1 MILIDL
7 IYNLSVL
14 VALSVL
20 SGFIDSR
27 YNRKKITGK
36 VLQGLLFGG
45 VVIIG
50 MLNPFV
56 LTEGI
61 IFDGRTIVISLCT
74 LFFGPISG
82 VISSLI
88 GIVYRIYI
96 GGGGLI
102 MGTLTIVEAFVF
114 GYIFYYLRKKEK
126 ISLKKRN
133 LYLLGFTVH
142 LMMLILMFTLPSKH
156 ILESFSALTLTVIG
170 IYPVITLIIGKVLS
184 DQEENIM
191 FVEAIKESEEK
202 YRSITENSYNL
213 IALLD
218 LNWKYIYYN
227 NTHKDILGYDE
238 EELSGKKVSDFFHPE
253 NSIDLNGFFDKCKN
267 SKDKSET
274 LPIKIRCKD
283 GEYKLLNHR
292 IKALENEYNE
302 IDKILLIGQDITKQK
317 KAEEELVVAKEK
329 AEESDRLKTA
339 FLQNMSHEI
348 RTPLNGILGFA
359 ELLHTEETSK
369 EEIIKYSGII
379 QSSGNRLLELINDII
394 EISKIETGNLSVYLK
409 SISMHKMMENVFN
422 QFLLKSEERGID
434 LKLLQSEDILFESD
448 EKMLSQILTNLI
460 SNALKFTKRGSIE
473 INYTIQGNEI
483 LFSVKDTGEGILEE
497 HQDKIFSRFYQ
508 VNMSMSRG
516 FEGAGLGLSI
526 CKGLVET
533 LKGKIWLT
541 SELGKGTTFYFSI
554 PYVKIENLDSE
565 SKPAEVTIIK
575 GNKKV
580 LIAEDDE
587 MSFEYLSI
595 ILNSHNFDVIRAEDG
610 KAAVDICFERN
621 DIDIV
626 LMDIKMPVMNGLSA
640 TKLIKEKLPKLP
652 IIAQTAYAFSTEKEV
667 ALNAGCDDYVTKPLE
682 KDTLLKVI
690 SKYVQ

>member
-20 SGFIDSR
+20 SGFIDTR
-27 YNRKKITGK
+27 HNRKKITGK

-50 MLNPFV
+50 MSNPFV

-82 VISSLI
+82 IISSLI
-88 GIVYRIYI
+88 GIAYRIYI
-96 GGGGLI
+96 GGGGLL
-102 MGTLTIVEAFVF
+102 MGTLTIAEAFIF
-114 GYIFYYLRKKEK
+114 GYLFYYLRNKGK
-126 ISLKKRN
+126 IRLKKRN

-142 LMMLILMFTLPSKH
+142 LMMLILMFTLPSKY
-156 ILESFSALTLTVIG
+156 IFESLSVLTLTVIG
-170 IYPVITLIIGKVLS
+170 IYPIITVIIGKVLS
-184 DQEENIM
+184 DQEENIT
-191 FVEAIKESEEK
+191 FVETIKESEEK

-218 LNWKYIYYN
+218 LNWKYIYCN
-227 NTHKDILGYDE
+227 NIHKDILGYDE
-238 EELSGKKVSDFFHPE
+238 EELYGKRISDFFHPDE
-253 NSIDLNGFFDKCKN
+253 SIDLKRFFEKCN
-267 SKDKSET
+267 NNKDKSET
-274 LPIKIRCKD
+274 LPIKIRCSD
-283 GEYKLLNHR
+283 GGYKLLNHR

-302 IDKILLIGQDITKQK
+302 IDKVLLIAQDITQQK
-317 KAEEELVVAKEK
+317 KAEEDLVIAKEK
-329 AEESDRLKTA
+329 AESSDRLKTA

-359 ELLHTEETSK
+359 GLLQTEETTK
-369 EEIIKYSGII
+369 EEIVKYSGII
-379 QSSGNRLLELINDII
+379 QNSGNRLLELINDII
-394 EISKIETGNLSVYLK
+394 EISRIETGNVNVCFK
-409 SISMHKMMENVFN
+409 SISMHSILQNVMN
-422 QFLLKSEERGID
+422 QFILKSEERGIELRLLNCKNILFGSD
-434 LKLLQSEDILFESD
+434 LKL
-448 EKMLSQILTNLI
+448 LSQILTNLI
-460 SNALKFTKRGSIE
+460 NNAFKFTKTGSIE
-473 INYTIQGNEI
+473 INYTLQNDEI
-483 LFSVKDTGEGILEE
+483 MFSVKDTGVGIHEE

-508 VNMSMSRG
+508 VDMSMSRG

-533 LKGKIWLT
+533 LKGKIWLK
-541 SELGKGTTFYFSI
+541 SELGKGTTLYFTI
-554 PYVKIENLDSE
+554 PFIKTEDVVPVSKQSE
-565 SKPAEVTIIK
+565 KTTIK
-575 GNKKV
+575 GNRIV

-587 MSFEYLSI
+587 LSYEYLSI
-595 ILNSHNFDVIRAEDG
+595 ILNNQNFEILRAEDG
-610 KAAVDICFERN
+610 KTAVDICMERN

-640 TKLIKEKLPKLP
+640 TKLIKERKPKLP

-667 ALNAGCDDYVTKPLE
+667 AINAGCDDYLTKPVE
-682 KDTLLKVI
+682 KDDLLKVI
-690 SKYVQ
+690 SKYI

>member
-14 VALSVL
+14 AALSVL
-20 SGFIDSR
+20 SGFIDTR
-27 YNRKKITGK
+27 YSRKKLSGK
-36 VLQGLLFGG
+36 IIQGLLFGA

-50 MLNPFV
+50 MMNPFV
-56 LTEGI
+56 FTEGI

-88 GIVYRIYI
+88 GIVYRTYI
-96 GGGGLI
+96 GGGGLV

-114 GYIFYYLRKKEK
+114 GYIFYYLRKKGK
-126 ISLKKRN
+126 LSLKKRN

-142 LMMLILMFTLPSKH
+142 LMMLILMFTLPSEH
-156 ILESFSALTLTVIG
+156 ILESFSVLTLTVIG

-202 YRSITENSYNL
+202 YRSITENSYDL

-238 EELSGKKVSDFFHPE
+238 EELYGKKVSDFFHPD
-253 NSIDLNGFFDKCKN
+253 NSIDLNVFFDKCKN
-267 SKDKSET
+267 SNDKSET
-274 LPIKIRCKD
+274 LSIKIRCKD

-292 IKALENEYNE
+292 IKALENEYKE

-317 KAEEELVVAKEK
+317 KAEEELLVAKEK

-359 ELLHTEETSK
+359 ELLHTEETNK

-394 EISKIETGNLSVYLK
+394 EISKIETGNMSVCMK
-409 SISMHKMMENVFN
+409 SISMHTMMQNVIN
-422 QFLLKSEERGID
+422 QFLLKSEERGIE
-434 LKLLQSEDILFESD
+434 LRLQQSEDVLFESD

-460 SNALKFTKRGSIE
+460 NNALKFTKHGSVE
-473 INYTIQGNEI
+473 INYSIQGNEI
-483 LFSVKDTGEGILEE
+483 LFSVKDTGQGIHEE

-508 VNMSMSRG
+508 VDMSMSRG
-516 FEGAGLGLSI
+516 YEGAGLGLSI

-533 LKGKIWLT
+533 LKGKIWLK
-541 SELGKGTTFYFSI
+541 SELGKGTEFYFSI
-554 PYVKIENLDSE
+554 PYVKAAEIEPESE
-565 SKPAEVTIIK
+565 KSEVSIIK
-575 GNKKV
+575 ASKKV

-587 MSFEYLSI
+587 MSFDYLNI
-595 ILNSHNFDVIRAEDG
+595 ILTSLNFDVIRAEDG
-610 KAAVDICFERN
+610 KEAVDICFERN
-621 DIDIV
+621 DIDMV
-626 LMDIKMPVMNGLSA
+626 LMDIKMPVMSGLSA
-640 TKLIKEKLPKLP
+640 TKLIKERMPKLP

-667 ALNAGCDDYVTKPLE
+667 AINAGCDDYVTKPIE
-682 KDTLLKVI
+682 KDVLLKVI
-690 SKYVQ
+690 SKYIQ